1 MGYALQSVNN
11 YSGQNSAKMFQT
23 LRIIIFGHEPSAK
36 INNQTLERLIR
47 REFDSREVEI
57 NQKFQQINSNIPGSK
72 NRLSAAIL
80 KLANR
85 DFDRIDYYINICNN
99 DFRDV
104 VAPAEYPGYSRVA
117 FDEIAK
123 WKKRQIYLSD
133 WKEYSNWLRK

>member
-1 MGYALQSVNN
+1 MLEI
-11 YSGQNSAKMFQT
+11 
-23 LRIIIFGHEPSAK
+23 LRIIIFGQEPSAK
-36 INNQTLERLIR
+36 ISNQTLERLIR
-47 REFDSREVEI
+47 REFGSRAVEI
-57 NQKFQQINSNIPGSK
+57 NQKFQQINSNIPESK

-85 DFDRIDYYINICNN
+85 DLDRIDYYINICNN

-104 VAPAEYPGYSRVA
+104 VALAEYPGYSKVA
-117 FDEIAK
+117 FDEIAI